1 MSVQVLAVSS
11 PNTLRTRL
19 RPLALAAMLLAGAGL
34 HAQAVAQAAPA
45 VASYAI
51 PAGPLAG
58 ALNRYAQQ
66 AGVSIVIDASKV
78 QGLTSAGLRG
88 SYAID
93 DGFAVLLRGSGY
105 AIGKTPTGYVL
116 VTAPAPASAPTA
128 ATSAASAAER
138 TMPSITIV
146 GQAEQG
152 ATTEGSGSYTA
163 RKISIGKGE
172 QAMKDIP
179 QSVSVLTRQRLDD
192 QGITDLREA
201 VNNVTG
207 VVGVHGVGPGVVITA
222 RGFQIDQWQ
231 YDGVPIDRNTY
242 ALGNWGQ
249 ENMVIY
255 DRLEVLRG
263 ASGMLVGTGSPGGS
277 VSLVRKRPTAT
288 RSVSMTA
295 RTGSWNHVGAQLDV
309 SSPLNADASLR
320 GRVIVDE
327 DDTHSFVDQ
336 VWSKNRTLYAALD
349 YDLGPATTLGLAIS
363 NVNDHGRPTFIGLPR
378 YVDGSALNLPRSTFT
393 GADWNRSEARQTNVY
408 LDLEHHFNS
417 QWSLKASAVNMQ
429 ENTSSVHQ
437 RVAMPIRPDGSGARY
452 GDFGMDFDNRKRG
465 IDTFVRGKF
474 DGLGMAQEVLVGA
487 SYVTLASDDRYARVW
502 EGAANVFNINH
513 HRPWQDIDGIAAR
526 PTGVTSDS
534 TYEIRQKG
542 LYGSWNGQLTSKL
555 KAVLGGRFSWYDFL
569 YATPAGSEEQLNATA
584 KFTPSAG
591 LIYALDP
598 QWSAYA
604 SYADIFTPQ
613 SNRDVQG
620 KVLKP
625 ITGSNY
631 EAGIKGELMDG
642 KVNTSLAVFRYDH
655 KNRAVTDY
663 AADLV
668 CDGQYCSRASG
679 KVRSQGLEAE
689 VSGEVARGLQLSA
702 GYAYTTTTYLEDPDQ
717 QGKIFSTWTPKHMLR
732 VWSSYTLPGAWDKF
746 SVGAGVNTQSHT
758 VDTAYKFKVAGF
770 SIWNAR
776 LAWQATPQVALSVNV
791 NNVLDKRYII
801 PAYNNTTSN
810 NYYGDPRNVQFTL
823 KYTPKW

>member
-1 MSVQVLAVSS
+1 MSVQVLAVLS

-78 QGLTSAGLRG
+78 QGLTSAGLQG

-105 AIGKTPTGYVL
+105 AIGKTSTGYVL
-116 VTAPAPASAPTA
+116 VAAPASAPTA

-295 RTGSWNHVGAQLDV
+295 RAGSWDRVGAQLDV

-363 NVNDHGRPTFIGLPR
+363 NVNDHGRPTFVGLPR

-393 GADWNRSEARQTNVY
+393 GADWNRSEARQTNIF

-417 QWSLKASAVNMQ
+417 QWSLKASAVNMR
-429 ENTSSVHQ
+429 ENTSSAHQ
-437 RVAMPIRPDGSGARY
+437 RVAMPIRPNGSGASY
-452 GDFGMDFDNRKRG
+452 GDFAMDFDNRKRG
-465 IDTFVRGKF
+465 IDAYVRGKF

-487 SYVTLASDDRYARVW
+487 SYVTLASNDRFARAW
-502 EGAANVFNINH
+502 EGGANVFNINH
-513 HRPWQDIDGIAAR
+513 HRPWQDLDTIAAR
-526 PTGVTSDS
+526 PKGVTSDS

-542 LYGSWNGQLTSKL
+542 LYGSWNGQLTGKL
-555 KAVLGGRFSWYDFL
+555 KAMLGGRFSWYDFL
-569 YATPAGSEEQLNATA
+569 YATPAGPGEQLNASA

-625 ITGSNY
+625 VTGSNY

-642 KVNTSLAVFRYDH
+642 TVNTSLAVFRYDH

-663 AADLV
+663 AADLA

-679 KVRSQGLEAE
+679 KVRSQGMEAE

-702 GYAYTTTTYLEDPDQ
+702 GYAYTTTTYLDDPDE
-717 QGKIFSTWTPKHMLR
+717 QGKVFSTWTPKHMLR

-770 SIWNAR
+770 SLWNAR
-776 LAWQATPQVALSVNV
+776 LAWQATPQMALSVNV

-801 PAYNNTTSN
+801 PAYNNTGTN

>member
-1 MSVQVLAVSS
+1 MYAQVVAVSS

-78 QGLTSAGLRG
+78 QGLTSAGLQG
-88 SYAID
+88 SYAIA

-105 AIGKTPTGYVL
+105 AIGKTATGYVL
-116 VTAPAPASAPTA
+116 VAAPASAPTA
-128 ATSAASAAER
+128 AASAASAAER
-138 TMPSITIV
+138 TMPSITVV

-163 RKISIGKGE
+163 RRITLGKGE
-172 QAMKDIP
+172 QAMKDMP

-263 ASGMLVGTGSPGGS
+263 ASSLLEGTGSPGGS
-277 VSLVRKRPTAT
+277 INLVRKRPLAT
-288 RSVSMTA
+288 RQVTLTA
-295 RTGSWNHVGAQLDV
+295 RAGSWDHYGAQLDV
-309 SSPLNADASLR
+309 SSPLNADGSLR

-327 DDTHSFVDQ
+327 DDTHSFIDQ

-349 YDLGPATTLGLAIS
+349 YDLGPATTLGLAMS
-363 NVNDHGRPTFIGLPR
+363 NINGRGRPMFVGLAR
-378 YVDGSALNLPRSTFT
+378 YADGSELGLPRSTYT
-393 GADWNRSEARQTNVY
+393 GADWNRSKVEQTTVN

-417 QWSLKASAVNMQ
+417 QWSFKTAALGVN
-429 ENTSSVHQ
+429 ESTNSTHQ
-437 RVAMPIRPDGSGARY
+437 RMAGTIKADGSGSMY
-452 GDFGMDFDNRKRG
+452 GDFSTDFENQKRG
-465 IDTFVRGKF
+465 IDAFVRGKF
-474 DGLGMAQEVLVGA
+474 DGLGIAQEVVVGA
-487 SYVTLASDDRYARVW
+487 SYVKFHSDDRFARAW
-502 EGAANVFNINH
+502 TQGAQIFNIDH
-513 HRPWQDIDGIAAR
+513 HRPWQDFDTIAAR
-526 PTGVTSDS
+526 GMSSSS
-534 TYEIRQKG
+534 TYDMRQKG
-542 LYGSWNGQLTSKL
+542 LYGTWNGQLTSHL
-555 KAVLGGRFSWYDFL
+555 KALLGGRFSWYDFV
-569 YATPAGSEEQLNATA
+569 YAPKGGTADTTSVTA
-584 KFTPSAG
+584 KFTPSAA
-591 LIYALDP
+591 LMYALTP
-598 QWSAYA
+598 QWSTYA
-604 SYADIFTPQ
+604 SYTGVFQPQ
-613 SNRDVQG
+613 TNRNAAG
-620 KVLKP
+620 RILKP
-625 ITGSNY
+625 ITGDSY
-631 EAGIKGELMDG
+631 EAGVKGELLDG
-642 KVNTSLAVFRYDH
+642 KVNASLAVFRYQH
-655 KNRAVTDY
+655 KDRAVNDY
-663 AADLV
+663 AAGFA
-668 CDGQYCSRASG
+668 CDGWYCSRASG

-689 VSGEVARGLQLSA
+689 VAGEVARGLQLSA
-702 GYAYTTTTYLEDPDQ
+702 GYAYTTTTYLDDPDNK
-717 QGKIFSTWTPKHMLR
+717 GEVFSTWTPKHMLR
-732 VWSSYTLPGAWDKF
+732 LWSGYTLPGEWNKF
-746 SVGAGVNTQSHT
+746 SVGAGVNMQSHT
-758 VDTAYKFKVAGF
+758 LDFGRSFDVAGF
-770 SIWNAR
+770 SLWNAR
-776 LAWQATPQVALSVNV
+776 LAWQATPQLSLAVNV
-791 NNVLDKRYII
+791 NNLLDKRYVI
-801 PAYNNTTSN
+801 PSYNDTGGN
-810 NYYGDPRNVQFTL
+810 NHFGDPRNVQFTL

>member
-1 MSVQVLAVSS
+1 MYAQVVPVSS
-11 PNTLRTRL
+11 PNPLRTRL

-34 HAQAVAQAAPA
+34 HAQAVAQTAPA
-45 VASYAI
+45 TASYSI

-78 QGLTSAGLRG
+78 QGLTSAGLQG

-93 DGFAVLLRGSGY
+93 DGFAMLLRGSGY
-105 AIGKTPTGYVL
+105 AIGKTSTGYVL
-116 VTAPAPASAPTA
+116 VAAPAVAAPTA
-128 ATSAASAAER
+128 AASSASAAER

-163 RKISIGKGE
+163 RKITIGKGE

-263 ASGMLVGTGSPGGS
+263 AAGMLVGTGSPGGS
-277 VSLVRKRPTAT
+277 VSLVRKRPGAT
-288 RSVSMTA
+288 RSVSLTA
-295 RTGSWNHVGAQLDV
+295 RAGSWDHYGAQLDV
-309 SSPLNADASLR
+309 SSPLTADGSLR

-327 DDTHSFVDQ
+327 DDTHSFIDQ

-363 NVNDHGRPTFIGLPR
+363 NVNVHGRPTFIGLPR
-378 YVDGSALNLPRSTFT
+378 YEDGSALNLPRSTFT
-393 GADWNRSEARQTNVY
+393 GADWNRSEAKQTNVY

-417 QWSLKASAVNMQ
+417 QWSLKASAVNMK
-429 ENTSSVHQ
+429 ENTGSVHQ
-437 RVAMPIRPDGSGARY
+437 RLASAIQPDGSGASY

-465 IDTFVRGKF
+465 IDTYVRGKF

-502 EGAANVFNINH
+502 ESGANVFNIKH
-513 HRPWQDIDGIAAR
+513 HRPWQDIDSIAAR
-526 PTGVTSDS
+526 PMGVTSNS

-542 LYGSWNGQLTSKL
+542 LYGSWNGQLTGKL

-569 YATPAGSEEQLNATA
+569 YATPKGSEEQLNATA

-613 SNRDVQG
+613 SIRDVQG
-620 KVLKP
+620 KILKP

-663 AADLV
+663 AADLA

-702 GYAYTTTTYLEDPDQ
+702 GYAYTTTTYLNDPDN
-717 QGKIFSTWTPKHMLR
+717 QGKVFSTWTPKHMLR
-732 VWSSYTLPGAWDKF
+732 LWSSYTLPGDWDKF
-746 SVGAGVNTQSHT
+746 SVGAGTSLQSHT
-758 VDTAYKFKVAGF
+758 VDTERTFKVAGF

-776 LAWQATPQVALSVNV
+776 LGWQATPQVALSLNV
-791 NNVLDKRYII
+791 NNVFDKRYII
-801 PAYNNTTSN
+801 PSYNTTGSN
-810 NYYGDPRNVQFTL
+810 NYYGDPRNVQFTV

>member
-19 RPLALAAMLLAGAGL
+19 RPLAVAAMLLAGAGL
-34 HAQAVAQAAPA
+34 HAQAVAQAVPA

-66 AGVSIVIDASKV
+66 ANVSIVIDASKV
-78 QGLTSAGLRG
+78 QGLSSAGLQG

-93 DGFAVLLRGSGY
+93 DGFAALLRGSGY
-105 AIGKTPTGYVL
+105 AIGKTSTGYVL
-116 VTAPAPASAPTA
+116 VAAPASTPTA
-128 ATSAASAAER
+128 AASAASAAER

-192 QGITDLREA
+192 QGIKDLREA

-277 VSLVRKRPTAT
+277 VSLVRKRPTTA

-295 RTGSWNHVGAQLDV
+295 RAGSWDHYGAQLDV

-327 DDTHSFVDQ
+327 DDSHSFVDQ

-417 QWSLKASAVNMQ
+417 QWSLKASAVNMR
-429 ENTSSVHQ
+429 ENTSSAHQ
-437 RVAMPIRPDGSGARY
+437 RLAMPIRPDGSGASY
-452 GDFGMDFDNRKRG
+452 GDFAMDFDNRKRG
-465 IDTFVRGKF
+465 IDAYVRGKF

-487 SYVTLASDDRYARVW
+487 SYVTLASDDRFARAW
-502 EGAANVFNINH
+502 EGGANVFNINH
-513 HRPWQDIDGIAAR
+513 HRPWQDLDTIAVR
-526 PTGVTSDS
+526 PMGVTSDS

-542 LYGSWNGQLTSKL
+542 LYGSWNGQLSGKL

-569 YATPAGSEEQLNATA
+569 YATPAGPGEQLNASA

-620 KVLKP
+620 EVLKP

-642 KVNTSLAVFRYDH
+642 KVNTSLAVFRYDQ

-663 AADLV
+663 AADLA

-702 GYAYTTTTYLEDPDQ
+702 GYAYTTTTYLDDPDE
-717 QGKIFSTWTPKHMLR
+717 QGKVFSTWTPKHMLR

-758 VDTAYKFKVAGF
+758 LDTAYKFKVAGF

-776 LAWQATPQVALSVNV
+776 LAWQATPQMALSVNV

-801 PAYNNTTSN
+801 PAYNNTGSN
-810 NYYGDPRNVQFTL
+810 NYYGDPRNLQLTL

>member
-1 MSVQVLAVSS
+1 MSALIVTVSS
-11 PNTLRTRL
+11 PRALRTRL
-19 RPLALAAMLLAGAGL
+19 HPFALAALLLAGAGL
-34 HAQAVAQAAPA
+34 HTQVLAQAAPA
-45 VASYAI
+45 VASYSI

-78 QGLTSAGLRG
+78 QGLTSAGLQG
-88 SYAID
+88 SYAIE

-116 VTAPAPASAPTA
+116 MAAPASAPTA
-128 ATSAASAAER
+128 AAGAASAAER

-163 RKISIGKGE
+163 RKISLGKGE

-277 VSLVRKRPTAT
+277 VSLVRKRPSAA

-295 RTGSWNHVGAQLDV
+295 RAGSWDHVGAQLDV

-378 YVDGSALNLPRSTFT
+378 YADGSALNLPRSTFT

-417 QWSLKASAVNMQ
+417 QWSLKASAVNMK

-437 RVAMPIRPDGSGARY
+437 RVALPIKPDGSGASY

-465 IDTFVRGKF
+465 IDTYVRGKF

-487 SYVTLASDDRYARVW
+487 SYVTLASDDVYARAW
-502 EGAANVFNINH
+502 ESGADVFNIRHN
-513 HRPWQDIDGIAAR
+513 RPWQDLDTIAAR
-526 PTGVTSDS
+526 PKGVTSDS

-542 LYGSWNGQLTSKL
+542 LYGSWNGQLTGKL
-555 KAVLGGRFSWYDFL
+555 KAVLGGRFSWYDFV
-569 YATPAGSEEQLNATA
+569 YATPKGPEEQLNASA
-584 KFTPSAG
+584 QFTPSAA
-591 LIYALDP
+591 LIYAFDP

-613 SNRDVQG
+613 SIRDAQD

-642 KVNTSLAVFRYDH
+642 KLNTSLAVFRYDH

-663 AADLV
+663 DAGMVCAD
-668 CDGQYCSRASG
+668 GYCSRASG
-679 KVRSQGLEAE
+679 KVRSQGMEAE

-702 GYAYTTTTYLEDPDQ
+702 GYAYTTTTYLNDPDN
-717 QGKIFSTWTPKHMLR
+717 QGKVFSTWTPKHMLR

-758 VDTAYKFKVAGF
+758 LDTAYTFKLAGF

-776 LAWQATPQVALSVNV
+776 LAWQATPQVALSLNV
-791 NNVLDKRYII
+791 NNVFDKRYII
-801 PAYNNTTSN
+801 PAYNTTGSN
-810 NYYGDPRNVQFTL
+810 NYYGDPRNVQLTL

>member
-1 MSVQVLAVSS
+1 MYAQVVAVSS
-11 PNTLRTRL
+11 PNTLRTHL

-34 HAQAVAQAAPA
+34 HAQAVAQAVPA

-66 AGVSIVIDASKV
+66 AGVSIVIDAAKV
-78 QGLTSAGLRG
+78 QGLTSAGLQG
-88 SYAID
+88 SYAIN

-116 VTAPAPASAPTA
+116 VAAPAAAPSAA
-128 ATSAASAAER
+128 ATSASAAER

-163 RKISIGKGE
+163 RRITLGKGE
-172 QAMKDIP
+172 QSMKDMP

-192 QGITDLREA
+192 QGITDLRAA

-263 ASGMLVGTGSPGGS
+263 ASSLLEGTGSPGGS
-277 VSLVRKRPTAT
+277 VNLVRKRPLAT
-288 RSVSMTA
+288 RQVALTA
-295 RTGSWNHVGAQLDV
+295 RAGSWDQYGAQLDV
-309 SSPLNADASLR
+309 SSPLNADGSLR

-349 YDLGPATTLGLAIS
+349 YDLGPATTLGLAVS
-363 NVNDHGRPTFIGLPR
+363 NVNGRGRPMFVGLAR
-378 YVDGSALNLPRSTFT
+378 YADGSELGLPRSTYT
-393 GADWNRSEARQTNVY
+393 GADWNRSKVEQTTLN

-417 QWSLKASAVNMQ
+417 QWTFKTAALGVN
-429 ENTSSVHQ
+429 ESTNSTHQ
-437 RVAMPIRPDGSGARY
+437 RMAGTIKADGSGSMY
-452 GDFGMDFDNRKRG
+452 GNFSTDFKNQKRG

-474 DGLGMAQEVLVGA
+474 DGLGIAQEVVVGA
-487 SYVTLASDDRYARVW
+487 SYVKFHSDDRFARAW
-502 EGAANVFNINH
+502 TQGAQIFNIDH
-513 HRPWQDIDGIAAR
+513 HRPWQDFDTIAAR
-526 PTGVTSDS
+526 GVSSSS
-534 TYEIRQKG
+534 TYDMRQKG
-542 LYGSWNGQLTSKL
+542 LYGTWNGQLTSHL
-555 KAVLGGRFSWYDFL
+555 KALLGGRFSWYDFV
-569 YATPAGSEEQLNATA
+569 YAPKGGTADTTSVTA
-584 KFTPSAG
+584 KFTPSAA
-591 LIYALDP
+591 LMYALTP
-598 QWSAYA
+598 EWSTYA
-604 SYADIFTPQ
+604 SYTGVFQPQ
-613 SNRDVQG
+613 TNRNAAG
-620 KVLKP
+620 RILKP
-625 ITGSNY
+625 ITGDSY
-631 EAGIKGELMDG
+631 EAGVKGELLDG
-642 KVNTSLAVFRYDH
+642 KVNASLAVFRYEH
-655 KNRAVTDY
+655 KDRAVNDY
-663 AADLV
+663 AAGFA
-668 CDGQYCSRASG
+668 CDGWYCSRASG

-702 GYAYTTTTYLEDPDQ
+702 GYAYTTTTYLDDPDNK
-717 QGKIFSTWTPKHMLR
+717 GEVFSTWTPKHMLR
-732 VWSSYTLPGAWDKF
+732 LWSGYTLPGEWNKF
-746 SVGAGVNTQSHT
+746 SAGAGVNMQSHT
-758 VDTAYKFKVAGF
+758 LDFGRSFDVAGF
-770 SIWNAR
+770 SLWNAR
-776 LAWQATPQVALSVNV
+776 LAWQATPQLSLAVNV
-791 NNVLDKRYII
+791 NNLFDKRYVI
-801 PAYNNTTSN
+801 PSYNDTGGN
-810 NYYGDPRNVQFTL
+810 NHFGDPRNVQLTL

>member
-1 MSVQVLAVSS
+1 MYAQVVPVSS
-11 PNTLRTRL
+11 PNPLRTRL

-34 HAQAVAQAAPA
+34 HAQAVAQTAPA
-45 VASYAI
+45 TASYSI

-78 QGLTSAGLRG
+78 QGLTSAGLQG
-88 SYAID
+88 SYAVD
-93 DGFAVLLRGSGY
+93 DGFAMLLRGSGY
-105 AIGKTPTGYVL
+105 AIGKTSTGYVL
-116 VTAPAPASAPTA
+116 VAAPAVAAPTA
-128 ATSAASAAER
+128 AASSASAAER

-163 RKISIGKGE
+163 RKLTIGKGE

-277 VSLVRKRPTAT
+277 VSLVRKRPGAT
-288 RSVSMTA
+288 RSVSLTA
-295 RTGSWNHVGAQLDV
+295 RAGSWDHYGAQLDV
-309 SSPLNADASLR
+309 SSPLTADGSLR

-327 DDTHSFVDQ
+327 DDTHSFIDQ

-363 NVNDHGRPTFIGLPR
+363 NVNVHGRPTFIGLPR
-378 YVDGSALNLPRSTFT
+378 YEDGSPLPLPRSTFT
-393 GADWNRSEARQTNVY
+393 GADWNRSEAKQTNVY

-417 QWSLKASAVNMQ
+417 QWSLKASAVNMK
-429 ENTSSVHQ
+429 ENTGSVHQ
-437 RVAMPIRPDGSGARY
+437 RLASAIQPDGSGASY

-465 IDTFVRGKF
+465 IDTYVRGKF

-502 EGAANVFNINH
+502 ESGANVFNIKH
-513 HRPWQDIDGIAAR
+513 HRPWQDIDSIAAR
-526 PTGVTSDS
+526 PMGVTSNS

-542 LYGSWNGQLTSKL
+542 LYGSWNGQLTGKL

-569 YATPAGSEEQLNATA
+569 YATPKGSEEQLNATA

-613 SNRDVQG
+613 SIRDVQG

-655 KNRAVTDY
+655 KNRSVTDY
-663 AADLV
+663 AADLA

-679 KVRSQGLEAE
+679 KVRSQGMEAE

-702 GYAYTTTTYLEDPDQ
+702 GYAYTTTTYLNDPDN
-717 QGKIFSTWTPKHMLR
+717 QGKVFSTWTPKHMLR

-758 VDTAYKFKVAGF
+758 LDTAYTFKVAGF

-776 LAWQATPQVALSVNV
+776 LAWQATPQVALSLNV

-801 PAYNNTTSN
+801 PAYNTTGSN

>member
-1 MSVQVLAVSS
+1 MYAQVIAVSS

-19 RPLALAAMLLAGAGL
+19 RPLALAAMLLAGASL
-34 HAQAVAQAAPA
+34 HVQALAQAAPA
-45 VASYAI
+45 AISYAI

-78 QGLTSAGLRG
+78 QGLHTAGVQG

-93 DGFAVLLRGSGY
+93 DGFAALLRGSGY

-116 VTAPAPASAPTA
+116 VTAPASASAPTA
-128 ATSAASAAER
+128 AASAASAAER

-163 RKISIGKGE
+163 RKITMGKGE

-277 VSLVRKRPTAT
+277 VSLVRKRPAAA

-295 RTGSWNHVGAQLDV
+295 RAGSWDHYGAQLDV
-309 SSPLNADASLR
+309 SSPLNADDSLR
-320 GRVIVDE
+320 GRAIVDE
-327 DDTHSFVDQ
+327 DDTHSFIDQ
-336 VWSKNRTLYAALD
+336 VWSKSRTLYAALD
-349 YDLGPATTLGLAIS
+349 YDLGPATTLGLAVS

-393 GADWNRSEARQTNVY
+393 GADWNRSEAKQTNVY
-408 LDLEHHFNS
+408 LDLEHHFNG

-429 ENTSSVHQ
+429 ESTSSVHQ
-437 RVAMPIRPDGSGARY
+437 RLAFAINPDGSGARY
-452 GDFGMDFDNRKRG
+452 GDFATDFDNRKRG
-465 IDTFVRGKF
+465 IDAFVRGKF
-474 DGLGMAQEVLVGA
+474 DGLGIAQEVLVGA
-487 SYVTLASDDRYARVW
+487 SYVTLASDDRYSRAW
-502 EGAANVFNINH
+502 TPGAQVFNIDH
-513 HRPWQDIDGIAAR
+513 HRPWQDYDTIAAR
-526 PTGVTSDS
+526 GVYALS
-534 TYEIRQKG
+534 TYEMRQKG
-542 LYGSWNGQLTSKL
+542 LYGSWNGQLTGKL

-569 YATPAGSEEQLNATA
+569 YATPEGPGEQTSATA

-604 SYADIFTPQ
+604 SYAGIFTPQ
-613 SNRDVQG
+613 SNRDAQDRM
-620 KVLKP
+620 LKP

-631 EAGIKGELMDG
+631 EAGVKGELMDG

-655 KNRAVTDY
+655 KDRAVNDY
-663 AADLV
+663 AAGLA
-668 CDGQYCSRASG
+668 CDDWYCSRASG

-702 GYAYTTTTYLEDPDQ
+702 GYAYTTTTYLDDPKD
-717 QGKIFSTWTPKHMLR
+717 QGKVFSTWTPKHMLR
-732 VWSSYTLPGAWDKF
+732 LWSGYTLPGDWSKF
-746 SVGAGVNTQSHT
+746 SVGAGANLQSHT
-758 VDTAYKFKVAGF
+758 VDTERTFKIAGF

-776 LAWQATPQVALSVNV
+776 LAWQATPQVALSLNV
-791 NNVLDKRYII
+791 NNVLDKRYVI
-801 PAYNNTTSN
+801 PSYNTTGSN

>member
-11 PNTLRTRL
+11 PNILRTRL

-45 VASYAI
+45 VARYAI

-78 QGLTSAGLRG
+78 QGLSSAGLQG

-93 DGFAVLLRGSGY
+93 DGFAALLRGSGY
-105 AIGKTPTGYVL
+105 AIGKTSTGYVL
-116 VTAPAPASAPTA
+116 VAAPASAPTA
-128 ATSAASAAER
+128 AASAASAAER
-138 TMPSITIV
+138 TMPSSTIV

-152 ATTEGSGSYTA
+152 STTEGSGSYTA

-263 ASGMLVGTGSPGGS
+263 ASSMLVGTGSPGGS

-295 RTGSWNHVGAQLDV
+295 RAGSWDHYGAQLDV

-320 GRVIVDE
+320 GRAIVDE
-327 DDTHSFVDQ
+327 DDTHSFIDQ

-378 YVDGSALNLPRSTFT
+378 YADGSALNLPRSTFT

-417 QWSLKASAVNMQ
+417 QWSLKASAVNMK
-429 ENTSSVHQ
+429 ENTSSTHQ
-437 RVAMPIRPDGSGARY
+437 RVASAIRPDGSGASY
-452 GDFGMDFDNRKRG
+452 GDFSTDFDNRKRG
-465 IDTFVRGKF
+465 IDAFVRGKF
-474 DGLGMAQEVLVGA
+474 DGLGIAQEIVVGA
-487 SYVTLASDDRYARVW
+487 SYVSLTSNDRYARAW
-502 EGAANVFNINH
+502 EPGADIFNINH
-513 HRPWQDIDGIAAR
+513 HRPWQDFDTIAAR
-526 PTGVTSDS
+526 KTGVTSYS
-534 TYEIRQKG
+534 TYDMRQKG
-542 LYGSWNGQLTSKL
+542 LYGTWNGQLTSNL
-555 KAVLGGRFSWYDFL
+555 KALLGGRFNWYDFV
-569 YATPAGSEEQLNATA
+569 YATPDGYRDTTSVAA
-584 KFTPSAG
+584 KFTPSVG
-591 LIYALDP
+591 LIYALTP

-604 SYADIFTPQ
+604 SYADVFQPQ
-613 SNRDVQG
+613 TNHNVAGQI
-620 KVLKP
+620 LKP
-625 ITGSNY
+625 ITGSSY
-631 EAGIKGELMDG
+631 EGGIKGELLDG
-642 KVNTSLAVFRYDH
+642 RVNTSLAVFRYDH
-655 KNRAVTDY
+655 KDRAVNDY
-663 AADLV
+663 AAGFA
-668 CDGQYCSRASG
+668 CDGWYCSRASG

-702 GYAYTTTTYLEDPDQ
+702 GYAYTTTTYLDDPDNKGQ
-717 QGKIFSTWTPKHMLR
+717 VFSTWTPKHMLR

-746 SVGAGVNTQSHT
+746 SVGAGANLQSHT
-758 VDTAYKFKVAGF
+758 VDTERTFKVAGF

-776 LAWQATPQVALSVNV
+776 LAWQATPQVALSLNV
-791 NNVLDKRYII
+791 NNAFDKRYII
-801 PAYNNTTSN
+801 PSYNNTGSN
-810 NYYGDPRNVQFTL
+810 NYYGDPRNVQFTV

>member
-78 QGLTSAGLRG
+78 QGLTSAGLQG

-116 VTAPAPASAPTA
+116 VTAPAPVSAPTA
-128 ATSAASAAER
+128 AAER

-163 RKISIGKGE
+163 RRISIGKGE

-295 RTGSWNHVGAQLDV
+295 RAGSWDHVGAQLDV
-309 SSPLNADASLR
+309 SSSLNADASLR

-452 GDFGMDFDNRKRG
+452 GDFGLVFDNRKRG

-487 SYVTLASDDRYARVW
+487 SYVTLASDDRYARAW
-502 EGAANVFNINH
+502 EEAANVFNINH

-542 LYGSWNGQLTSKL
+542 LYGSWNGQLTGKL

-702 GYAYTTTTYLEDPDQ
+702 GYAYTTTTYLEDPDK
-717 QGKIFSTWTPKHMLR
+717 QGKVFSTWTPKHMLR

-746 SVGAGVNTQSHT
+746 SVGAGANLQSHT
-758 VDTAYKFKVAGF
+758 LDTAYTFKVAGF

-776 LAWQATPQVALSVNV
+776 LAWQATPQMALSVNV

-801 PAYNNTTSN
+801 PAYNTTGSN

>member
-1 MSVQVLAVSS
+1 MYAQVVAVSS

-19 RPLALAAMLLAGAGL
+19 RPLALAAMLLASAGL
-34 HAQAVAQAAPA
+34 HAQAVARAAPA

-66 AGVSIVIDASKV
+66 AGVSIVVDASRV
-78 QGLTSAGLRG
+78 QGLTSAGLQG

-116 VTAPAPASAPTA
+116 VAAPASPPTA
-128 ATSAASAAER
+128 AIGAASAAER

-163 RKISIGKGE
+163 RKLTIGKGE
-172 QAMKDIP
+172 QSMKDIP

-263 ASGMLVGTGSPGGS
+263 AAGMLVGTGSPGGS
-277 VSLVRKRPTAT
+277 VSLVRKRPTAE

-295 RTGSWNHVGAQLDV
+295 RAGSWDHYGAQLDV
-309 SSPLNADASLR
+309 SMPLNADGSLR
-320 GRVIVDE
+320 GRAIVDE

-336 VWSKNRTLYAALD
+336 VWSQNRTLYAALD

-378 YVDGSALNLPRSTFT
+378 YADGSALNLPRSTFT
-393 GADWNRSEARQTNVY
+393 GADWNRSEAKQTNVY

-417 QWSLKASAVNMQ
+417 QWSLKASAVNMK
-429 ENTSSVHQ
+429 ENTGSVHQ
-437 RVAMPIRPDGSGARY
+437 RVALPINPDGSGASY
-452 GDFGMDFDNRKRG
+452 ADFGMDFDNRKRG
-465 IDTFVRGKF
+465 IDTYVRGKF
-474 DGLGMAQEVLVGA
+474 DGLGIAQEVLVGA
-487 SYVTLASDDRYARVW
+487 SYVTMASDDVYARVW
-502 EGAANVFNINH
+502 ESGADVFNIRHN
-513 HRPWQDIDGIAAR
+513 RPWQDLDSIAAR
-526 PTGVTSDS
+526 PKGVRPVS

-555 KAVLGGRFSWYDFL
+555 KAVLGGRFSWYDFV
-569 YATPAGSEEQLNATA
+569 YATPKGPEEQLNATA
-584 KFTPSAG
+584 KFTPSVG

-613 SNRDVQG
+613 SIRDAQD

-663 AADLV
+663 AAGMV
-668 CDGQYCSRASG
+668 CPNGYCSRASG

-702 GYAYTTTTYLEDPDQ
+702 GYAYTTTTYLNDPDE
-717 QGKIFSTWTPKHMLR
+717 QGKVFSTWTPKHMLR

-758 VDTAYKFKVAGF
+758 LDTNSTFKVAGV

-776 LAWQATPQVALSVNV
+776 MAWQATPQVALSLNI
-791 NNVLDKRYII
+791 NNVFDKRYII
-801 PAYNNTTSN
+801 PAYNTTGSN

>member
-1 MSVQVLAVSS
+1 MSARIVNVPS
-11 PNTLRTRL
+11 PRALRTRL
-19 RPLALAAMLLAGAGL
+19 HPFALATMLLAGAGL
-34 HAQAVAQAAPA
+34 HTQVLAQAAPA
-45 VASYAI
+45 VASYTI

-66 AGVSIVIDASKV
+66 AGVSIVIDAAKV
-78 QGLTSAGLRG
+78 QGLTSAGLQG

-105 AIGKTPTGYVL
+105 TIGKTATGYVL
-116 VTAPAPASAPTA
+116 MAAPASAPTA
-128 ATSAASAAER
+128 AAGAASAAER

-163 RKISIGKGE
+163 RKITLGKGE
-172 QAMKDIP
+172 QSMKDMP

-207 VVGVHGVGPGVVITA
+207 VVGVHGVGPGMVITA

-295 RTGSWNHVGAQLDV
+295 RAGSWDHVGAQLDV
-309 SSPLNADASLR
+309 SSPLNVDASLR
-320 GRVIVDE
+320 GRIIVDE

-336 VWSKNRTLYAALD
+336 VWGKNRTVYAALD
-349 YDLGPATTLGLAIS
+349 YDLGPATTLGLAVS
-363 NVNDHGRPTFIGLPR
+363 NVNGRGRPMFIGLAR
-378 YVDGSALNLPRSTFT
+378 YADGSELGLPRSTYT
-393 GADWNRSEARQTNVY
+393 GADWNRSKVEQTTVN

-417 QWSLKASAVNMQ
+417 QWTFKTAALGVDERTNS
-429 ENTSSVHQ
+429 THQ
-437 RVAMPIRPDGSGARY
+437 RMAGTIKANGSGSMY
-452 GDFGMDFDNRKRG
+452 GDFSTDFKNQKRG
-465 IDTFVRGKF
+465 IDAFVRGKF
-474 DGLGMAQEVLVGA
+474 DGLGIAQEVVVGA
-487 SYVTLASDDRYARVW
+487 SYVKFHSDDRYARAW
-502 EGAANVFNINH
+502 TQGAQIFNIDH
-513 HRPWQDIDGIAAR
+513 HRPWQDFDSIAAR
-526 PTGVTSDS
+526 GVSSNS
-534 TYEIRQKG
+534 TYDMRQKG
-542 LYGSWNGQLTSKL
+542 LYGTWNGQLTSHL
-555 KAVLGGRFSWYDFL
+555 KALLGGRFSWYDFV
-569 YATPAGSEEQLNATA
+569 YAPQGGTADTTSVTA
-584 KFTPSAG
+584 KFTPSAA
-591 LIYALDP
+591 LMYALTP
-598 QWSAYA
+598 QWSTYA
-604 SYADIFTPQ
+604 SYTGVFQPQ
-613 SNRDVQG
+613 TNRNAAG
-620 KVLKP
+620 GILKP
-625 ITGSNY
+625 ITGDSY
-631 EAGIKGELMDG
+631 EAGVKGELLDG
-642 KVNTSLAVFRYDH
+642 TVNTSLAIFRYEH
-655 KNRAVTDY
+655 KDRAVNDY
-663 AADLV
+663 AAGFA
-668 CDGQYCSRASG
+668 CDGWYCSRASG

-689 VSGEVARGLQLSA
+689 VAGEVARGLQLSA
-702 GYAYTTTTYLEDPDQ
+702 GYAYTTTTYLDDPDNK
-717 QGKIFSTWTPKHMLR
+717 GEVFSTWTPKHMLR
-732 VWSSYTLPGAWDKF
+732 LWSGYTLPGEWNKF
-746 SVGAGVNTQSHT
+746 SVGAGVNMQSHT
-758 VDTAYKFKVAGF
+758 VDTERTFKLAGF

-791 NNVLDKRYII
+791 NNVFDKRYII
-801 PAYNNTTSN
+801 PAYNTTGSN
-810 NYYGDPRNVQFTL
+810 NYFGDPRNVQLTL

>member
-1 MSVQVLAVSS
+1 MYAQVVPVSS
-11 PNTLRTRL
+11 PNPLRTRL

-34 HAQAVAQAAPA
+34 HAQAVAQTAPA
-45 VASYAI
+45 TASYSI

-78 QGLTSAGLRG
+78 QGLTSAGLQG

-93 DGFAVLLRGSGY
+93 DGFAMLLRGSGY
-105 AIGKTPTGYVL
+105 AIGKTSTGYVL
-116 VTAPAPASAPTA
+116 VAAPAVAAPTA
-128 ATSAASAAER
+128 AASSASAAER

-163 RKISIGKGE
+163 RKITIGKGE

-192 QGITDLREA
+192 QGITDLSVA

-263 ASGMLVGTGSPGGS
+263 AAGMLVGTGSPGGS
-277 VSLVRKRPTAT
+277 VSLVRKRPGAT
-288 RSVSMTA
+288 RSVSLTA
-295 RTGSWNHVGAQLDV
+295 RAGSWDHYGAQLDV
-309 SSPLNADASLR
+309 SSPLAADGSLR

-327 DDTHSFVDQ
+327 DDTHSFIDQ

-363 NVNDHGRPTFIGLPR
+363 NVNVHGRPTFIGLPR
-378 YVDGSALNLPRSTFT
+378 YEDGSALNLPRSTFT
-393 GADWNRSEARQTNVY
+393 GADWNRSEAKQTNVY

-417 QWSLKASAVNMQ
+417 QWSLKASAVNMR
-429 ENTSSVHQ
+429 ENTGSVHQ
-437 RVAMPIRPDGSGARY
+437 RLASAIQPDGSGASY

-465 IDTFVRGKF
+465 IDTYVRGKF

-502 EGAANVFNINH
+502 ESGANVFNIKH
-513 HRPWQDIDGIAAR
+513 HRPWQDIDSIAAR
-526 PTGVTSDS
+526 PMGVTSNS

-542 LYGSWNGQLTSKL
+542 LYGSWNGQLTGKL

-569 YATPAGSEEQLNATA
+569 YATPAGPGEQLNATA
-584 KFTPSAG
+584 KFTPSVG

-613 SNRDVQG
+613 SIRDVQG

-642 KVNTSLAVFRYDH
+642 KVNTSLAVFRYNH

-663 AADLV
+663 AADLA

-679 KVRSQGLEAE
+679 KVRSQGMEAE
-689 VSGEVARGLQLSA
+689 MSGEVARGLQLSA
-702 GYAYTTTTYLEDPDQ
+702 GYAYTTTTYLNDPDN
-717 QGKIFSTWTPKHMLR
+717 QGKVFSTWTPKHMLR

-758 VDTAYKFKVAGF
+758 LDSAYTFKVAGF

-776 LAWQATPQVALSVNV
+776 LAWQATPQVALSLNV

-801 PAYNNTTSN
+801 PAYNNTGSN